1 MSMLIL
7 CCLILL
13 ACAVTIGYILAI
25 MMMSLSKKVSTA
37 KFTIIGLILTFLFLT
52 TLVAITKVPIPV
64 A

>member
-7 CCLILL
+7 CGLILL
-13 ACAVTIGYILAI
+13 ACAVTIGYILA
-25 MMMSLSKKVSTA
+25 MMMSLSEKVSTV